1 MKPMLEKHNV
11 TGSVIFPLLFPSSAV
26 SYESAASYANSIL
39 NNQQV
44 LKVEIECH
52 TADGKI
58 HLIIC
63 DTFDFKW
70 DTH

>member
-1 MKPMLEKHNV
+1 MKPVLQKHNV
-11 TGSVIFPLLFPSSAV
+11 TGSVVFPLLFPSNKD
-26 SYESAASYANSIL
+26 SYGSAASYAKSIL

-44 LKVEIECH
+44 LKVEMECH

-70 DTH
+70 DAY